1 SMSLKERLTELSTE
15 LAELATQ
22 AGRSPEEIKLIAV
35 SKTHPSEL
43 IAEAFQAGQVRFGE
57 NRVQEASEKI
67 EKLQNLGIEWHLIG
81 HLQKNKARFCPGRF
95 DWIHSVDSQELL
107 ELLEKQCALQRQ
119 PIQILLQA
127 NLSQEDSK
135 SGVSDYDNLCRLLEK
150 TQGCQWLRCRG
161 LMTMAAAT
169 DDANKIRKTF
179 SQLRTWLEKLRNE
192 FTLTT
197 FTELSMGMSSDYR
210 IAIAEGATMVRLGT
224 ALFGERNKPLTVQ

>member
-1 SMSLKERLTELSTE
+1 MSLKERLTELSDE
-15 LAELATQ
+15 LAELAIQ
-22 AGRSPEEIKLIAV
+22 AGRSPEEVKLIAV
-35 SKTHPSEL
+35 SKTHPSKL

-57 NRVQEASEKI
+57 NRVKEASEKI
-67 EKLQNLGIEWHLIG
+67 ERLQNPGIEWHLIG

-107 ELLEKQCALQRQ
+107 ELLEKQCALQNQ
-119 PIQILLQA
+119 PMQILLQA
-127 NLSQEDSK
+127 NLSKEDSK

-150 TQGCQWLRCRG
+150 TQDCQWLCCRG

-169 DDANKIRKTF
+169 DDANKIRRTF

-192 FTLTT
+192 FTLTV
-197 FTELSMGMSSDYR
+197 FTELSMGMSSDYQ

-224 ALFGERNKPLTVQ
+224 TLFGERTKPLAIQ

>member
-1 SMSLKERLTELSTE
+1 MSLKERLTELSAE
-15 LAELATQ
+15 LAELATE

-67 EKLQNLGIEWHLIG
+67 ERLQNPGIEWHLIG

-107 ELLEKQCALQRQ
+107 ELLEKQCALQSQ

-169 DDANKIRKTF
+169 DDANNIRKTF

-210 IAIAEGATMVRLGT
+210 IAIAEGATMIRLGT
-224 ALFGERNKPLTVQ
+224 TLFGERNKPLKVQ

>member
-1 SMSLKERLTELSTE
+1 MSLKERLTELSTE

-81 HLQKNKARFCPGRF
+81 HLQKNKARFCPSRF

-107 ELLEKQCALQRQ
+107 ELLEKQCALQSQ

>member
-1 SMSLKERLTELSTE
+1 MSLKERLTELSAE
-15 LAELATQ
+15 LAELATE

-67 EKLQNLGIEWHLIG
+67 ERLQNPGIEWHLIG

-107 ELLEKQCALQRQ
+107 ELLEKQCALQSQ

-150 TQGCQWLRCRG
+150 AQDCQWLSCRG

-169 DDANKIRKTF
+169 DDANEIRKTF

>member
-1 SMSLKERLTELSTE
+1 MSLKERLTELSAE
-15 LAELATQ
+15 LAELATE

-67 EKLQNLGIEWHLIG
+67 ERLQNPGIEWHLIG

-107 ELLEKQCALQRQ
+107 ELLEKQCALQSQ

-150 TQGCQWLRCRG
+150 TQGCQWLYCRG

-169 DDANKIRKTF
+169 DDANNIRKTF

-210 IAIAEGATMVRLGT
+210 IAIAEGATMIRLGT
-224 ALFGERNKPLTVQ
+224 TLFGERNKPLKVQ

>member
-1 SMSLKERLTELSTE
+1 MSLKERLTELSAE
-15 LAELATQ
+15 LAELATE

-43 IAEAFQAGQVRFGE
+43 IAEAFQAGQIRFGE

-67 EKLQNLGIEWHLIG
+67 ERLQNPGIEWHLIG
-81 HLQKNKARFCPGRF
+81 HLQKNKARFCPRRF

-107 ELLEKQCALQRQ
+107 ELLEKQCALQSQ

-150 TQGCQWLRCRG
+150 TQGCQWLHCRG

-169 DDANKIRKTF
+169 DDANNIRKTF

-210 IAIAEGATMVRLGT
+210 IAIAEGATMIRLGT
-224 ALFGERNKPLTVQ
+224 ILFGERNKPLTLQ

>member
-1 SMSLKERLTELSTE
+1 MSLKERLTGLSTE

-67 EKLQNLGIEWHLIG
+67 ERLQNPGIEWHLIG

-107 ELLEKQCALQRQ
+107 ELLEKQCALQSQ

-161 LMTMAAAT
+161 LMTMAAAI

>member
-1 SMSLKERLTELSTE
+1 MSLKERLTELSAE
-15 LAELATQ
+15 LAELATE
-22 AGRSPEEIKLIAV
+22 AGRSSEEIKLIAV

-43 IAEAFQAGQVRFGE
+43 IAEAFQAGQIRFGE

-67 EKLQNLGIEWHLIG
+67 ERLQNPGIEWHLIG

-107 ELLEKQCALQRQ
+107 ELLEKQCALQSQ

-210 IAIAEGATMVRLGT
+210 IAIAEGATMIRLGT
-224 ALFGERNKPLTVQ
+224 ALFGERNKLLTVQ

>member
-1 SMSLKERLTELSTE
+1 MSLKERLTELSTE

-95 DWIHSVDSQELL
+95 DWIHSVHSQELL
-107 ELLEKQCALQRQ
+107 ELLEKQCALQSQ

-169 DDANKIRKTF
+169 DDANEIRKTF

-224 ALFGERNKPLTVQ
+224 ALFGERNNPLTVQ

>member
-1 SMSLKERLTELSTE
+1 MSLKERLTELSTE

-107 ELLEKQCALQRQ
+107 KLLEKQCALQSQ

>member
-1 SMSLKERLTELSTE
+1 MSLKERLTELSAE
-15 LAELATQ
+15 LAELATE

-67 EKLQNLGIEWHLIG
+67 ERLQNPGIEWHLIG

-95 DWIHSVDSQELL
+95 DWIHSIDSQELL
-107 ELLEKQCALQRQ
+107 ELLEKQCALQSQ

-127 NLSQEDSK
+127 NLSQENSK

-150 TQGCQWLRCRG
+150 AQDCQWLSCRG

-169 DDANKIRKTF
+169 DDANEIRRTF
-179 SQLRTWLEKLRNE
+179 AQLRTWLEKLRNE

-210 IAIAEGATMVRLGT
+210 IAIAEGATMIRLGT
-224 ALFGERNKPLTVQ
+224 ALFGERTKPLIIQ

>member
-1 SMSLKERLTELSTE
+1 MSLKERLTELSTE
-15 LAELATQ
+15 LAELATK

-107 ELLEKQCALQRQ
+107 ELLEKQCALQSQ

-210 IAIAEGATMVRLGT
+210 IAIAEGATMIRLGT
-224 ALFGERNKPLTVQ
+224 TLFGERNKPLTVQ

>member
-1 SMSLKERLTELSTE
+1 MSLKERLAELSAE
-15 LAELATQ
+15 LAELATE

-43 IAEAFQAGQVRFGE
+43 IAEAFQVGQVRFGE

-67 EKLQNLGIEWHLIG
+67 ERLQNPGIEWHLIG

-107 ELLEKQCALQRQ
+107 ELLEKQCALQSQ

-224 ALFGERNKPLTVQ
+224 TLFGERNKPLTVP

>member
-1 SMSLKERLTELSTE
+1 MSLKERLTELSTE

-81 HLQKNKARFCPGRF
+81 HLQKNKVRFCPGRF

-107 ELLEKQCALQRQ
+107 ELLEKQCALQSQ

>member
-1 SMSLKERLTELSTE
+1 MSLKERLTELSTE

-67 EKLQNLGIEWHLIG
+67 EKLQNPGIEWHLIG

-107 ELLEKQCALQRQ
+107 ELLEKQCALQSQ

-224 ALFGERNKPLTVQ
+224 ALFGERNKPLTV

>member
-1 SMSLKERLTELSTE
+1 MSLKERLTELSAE
-15 LAELATQ
+15 LAELATE

-57 NRVQEASEKI
+57 NRVQEASEKL
-67 EKLQNLGIEWHLIG
+67 ERLQNPGIEWHLIG

-107 ELLEKQCALQRQ
+107 ELLEKQCALQSQ

-127 NLSQEDSK
+127 NLSQENSK

-150 TQGCQWLRCRG
+150 AQDCQWLSCRG

-169 DDANKIRKTF
+169 DDAIEICRTF
-179 SQLRTWLEKLRNE
+179 AQLRTWLEKLRNE

-210 IAIAEGATMVRLGT
+210 SAIAEGATMIRLGT
-224 ALFGERNKPLTVQ
+224 ALFGERTKPLIIK

>member
-1 SMSLKERLTELSTE
+1 MSLKERLTELSAE

-67 EKLQNLGIEWHLIG
+67 ERLQSPGIEWHLIG

-95 DWIHSVDSQELL
+95 NWIHSVDSQELL
-107 ELLEKQCALQRQ
+107 ELLEKQCALQKQ

>member
-1 SMSLKERLTELSTE
+1 MSLKERLTELSAE
-15 LAELATQ
+15 LAELATE

-67 EKLQNLGIEWHLIG
+67 ERLQNPGIEWHLIG

-95 DWIHSVDSQELL
+95 DWIHSIDSQELL
-107 ELLEKQCALQRQ
+107 ELLEKQCALQSQ

-127 NLSQEDSK
+127 NLSQENSK

-150 TQGCQWLRCRG
+150 AQDCQWLSCRG
-161 LMTMAAAT
+161 LMTMAAAI
-169 DDANKIRKTF
+169 DDANEIRRTF
-179 SQLRTWLEKLRNE
+179 AQLRTWLEKLRNE

-210 IAIAEGATMVRLGT
+210 IAIAEGATMIRLGT
-224 ALFGERNKPLTVQ
+224 ALFGERAKPLIIK

>member
-1 SMSLKERLTELSTE
+1 MSLKERLTELSAE
-15 LAELATQ
+15 LAELATE

-43 IAEAFQAGQVRFGE
+43 IAEAFQAGQLRFGE

-67 EKLQNLGIEWHLIG
+67 ERLQNPGIEWHLIG
-81 HLQKNKARFCPGRF
+81 HLQKNKARFCPRRF

-107 ELLEKQCALQRQ
+107 ELLEKQCALQSQ

-150 TQGCQWLRCRG
+150 TQGCQWLHCRG

-169 DDANKIRKTF
+169 DDANNIRKTF

-210 IAIAEGATMVRLGT
+210 IAIAEGATMIRLGT
-224 ALFGERNKPLTVQ
+224 ILFGERNKPLTLQ

>member
-1 SMSLKERLTELSTE
+1 MSLKERLTELSAE
-15 LAELATQ
+15 LSELATQ
-22 AGRSPEEIKLIAV
+22 AGRSPEEINLIAV

-67 EKLQNLGIEWHLIG
+67 ERLQNPGIEWHLIG

-107 ELLEKQCALQRQ
+107 ELLEKQCALQSQ

-224 ALFGERNKPLTVQ
+224 TLFGERNKPLTVQ

>member
-1 SMSLKERLTELSTE
+1 MSLKERLTELSTE

-95 DWIHSVDSQELL
+95 DWIHSVHSQELL
-107 ELLEKQCALQRQ
+107 ELLEKQCALQSQ

>member
-1 SMSLKERLTELSTE
+1 MSLKERLTELSTE

-67 EKLQNLGIEWHLIG
+67 EKLQNPGIEWHLIG

-107 ELLEKQCALQRQ
+107 ELLEKQCALQSQ

-224 ALFGERNKPLTVQ
+224 ALFGERNKPLAVQ

>member
-1 SMSLKERLTELSTE
+1 MSLKERLTELSAE
-15 LAELATQ
+15 LSELATQ

-67 EKLQNLGIEWHLIG
+67 ERLQNPGIEWHLIG

-107 ELLEKQCALQRQ
+107 ELLEKQCAPQRQ

>member
-1 SMSLKERLTELSTE
+1 MSLKERLTELSTE

-67 EKLQNLGIEWHLIG
+67 ERLQNPGIEWHLIG

-107 ELLEKQCALQRQ
+107 ELLEKQCALQSQ

-135 SGVSDYDNLCRLLEK
+135 SGVSDYNNLCRLLEK

-210 IAIAEGATMVRLGT
+210 IAIAEGATIVRLGT

>member
-1 SMSLKERLTELSTE
+1 MSLKERLTELSAE
-15 LAELATQ
+15 LSELATQ

-67 EKLQNLGIEWHLIG
+67 EKLQNPGIEWHLIG

-107 ELLEKQCALQRQ
+107 ELLEKQCALQSQ

-210 IAIAEGATMVRLGT
+210 IAIAEGATMIRLGT
-224 ALFGERNKPLTVQ
+224 TLFGERNKPLTVQ

>member
-1 SMSLKERLTELSTE
+1 M
-15 LAELATQ
+15 ATQ

-107 ELLEKQCALQRQ
+107 ELLEKQCALQSQ

-224 ALFGERNKPLTVQ
+224 ALFGERNKPLAVQ

>member
-1 SMSLKERLTELSTE
+1 MSLKERLTELSTE

-67 EKLQNLGIEWHLIG
+67 EKLQNPGIEWHLIG

-95 DWIHSVDSQELL
+95 DWIHSVHSQELL
-107 ELLEKQCALQRQ
+107 ELLEKQCALQSQ

>member
-1 SMSLKERLTELSTE
+1 MSLKERLTELSAE
-15 LAELATQ
+15 LAELATE

-43 IAEAFQAGQVRFGE
+43 IAEAFQAGQLRFGE

-67 EKLQNLGIEWHLIG
+67 ERLQKPGIEWHLIG

-119 PIQILLQA
+119 SIQILLQA

-150 TQGCQWLRCRG
+150 AQDCQWLSCRG

-169 DDANKIRKTF
+169 DDANEIRRTF
-179 SQLRTWLEKLRNE
+179 AQLRTWLEKLRNE
-192 FTLTT
+192 FNLNT

-210 IAIAEGATMVRLGT
+210 IAIAEGATMIRLGT
-224 ALFGERNKPLTVQ
+224 ALFGERAKPLIIQ

>member
-1 SMSLKERLTELSTE
+1 MSLKERLTELSTE

-22 AGRSPEEIKLIAV
+22 AGRSPEEIKLISV

-67 EKLQNLGIEWHLIG
+67 ERLQNPGIEWHLIG

-107 ELLEKQCALQRQ
+107 ELLEKQCALQSQ

-210 IAIAEGATMVRLGT
+210 TAIAEGATMIRLGT
-224 ALFGERNKPLTVQ
+224 TLFGERNKPLTVQ

>member
-1 SMSLKERLTELSTE
+1 MSLKERLTELSAE
-15 LAELATQ
+15 LAELATE

-67 EKLQNLGIEWHLIG
+67 ERLQNPGIEWHLIG

-119 PIQILLQA
+119 SIQILLQA

-150 TQGCQWLRCRG
+150 AQDCQWLSCRG

-169 DDANKIRKTF
+169 DDANEIRRTF
-179 SQLRTWLEKLRNE
+179 AQLRTWLEKLRNE
-192 FTLTT
+192 FNLTT

-210 IAIAEGATMVRLGT
+210 IAIAEGATMIRLGT
-224 ALFGERNKPLTVQ
+224 ALFGERAKPLIIQ

>member
-1 SMSLKERLTELSTE
+1 MSLKERLTELSTE

-67 EKLQNLGIEWHLIG
+67 ERLQNPGIEWHLIG

-107 ELLEKQCALQRQ
+107 ELLEKQCALQSQ

-150 TQGCQWLRCRG
+150 TQGCRWLRCRG

>member
-1 SMSLKERLTELSTE
+1 MSLKKRLTELSAE
-15 LAELATQ
+15 LSELATQ

-67 EKLQNLGIEWHLIG
+67 ERLQNPGIEWHLIG

>member
-1 SMSLKERLTELSTE
+1 MSLKERLAELSAE
-15 LAELATQ
+15 LAELATE

-67 EKLQNLGIEWHLIG
+67 ERLQNPGIEWHLIG

-107 ELLEKQCALQRQ
+107 ELLEKQCALQSQ

-135 SGVSDYDNLCRLLEK
+135 SGVSAYDNLCRLLEK
-150 TQGCQWLRCRG
+150 TQGCRWLHCRG

-169 DDANKIRKTF
+169 DDANNIRKTF

-210 IAIAEGATMVRLGT
+210 IAIAEGATMIRLGT
-224 ALFGERNKPLTVQ
+224 ILFGERNKPLAVQ

>member
-1 SMSLKERLTELSTE
+1 MSLKERLTELSTE

-67 EKLQNLGIEWHLIG
+67 ERLQNPGIEWHLIG

-107 ELLEKQCALQRQ
+107 ELLEKQCALQSQ

-224 ALFGERNKPLTVQ
+224 TLFGERNKPLTVQ